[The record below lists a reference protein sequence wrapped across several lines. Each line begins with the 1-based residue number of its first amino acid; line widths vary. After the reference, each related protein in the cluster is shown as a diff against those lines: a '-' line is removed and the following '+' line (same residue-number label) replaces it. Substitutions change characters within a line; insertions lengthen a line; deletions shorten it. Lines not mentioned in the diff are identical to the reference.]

1 MVCGALAGLCSML
14 LLMVAETLSL
24 AAGGVDVAVPASH
37 GDYCYPIAD
46 HAGRPVVVEIVLGH
60 TGGAAATSPVPASAT
75 VTSSAGP
82 HR

>member
-46 HAGRPVVVEIVLGH
+46 HAGRPVRRTVFEALVSH
-60 TGGAAATSPVPASAT
+60 AAQPLAERVSTPV
-75 VTSSAGP
+75 
-82 HR
+82 HRLRS